1 MARQAAVRGT
11 KARWDYARSNQIERI
26 DYAPTPATLQ
36 ITAALL
42 NSHPALRE
50 APSRELL
57 DRLAVELSVPPVT
70 LRFLNEPQKHRL
82 SGGRLTYKEYAYYEP
97 DGRITIYN
105 VTAVRRQYL
114 AARSYL
120 DTLVHEFLHHLDY
133 HLLGLEHT
141 FHTRGFYSRLADFM
155 TKLMP
160 PRSGQL
166 ELF

>member
-1 MARQAAVRGT
+1 MPRLKAVGSTR
-11 KARWDYARSNQIERI
+11 ARWDYARSNQIERI
-26 DYAPTPATLQ
+26 DYTPTPATVHV
-36 ITAALL
+36 AGALL
-42 NSHPALRE
+42 TSHPALRE

-57 DRLAVELSVPPVT
+57 DRLAAELSVPPVT
-70 LRFLNEPQKHRL
+70 LRFLNTPQKHRMK
-82 SGGRLTYKEYAYYEP
+82 GGRLTYKEYAYYEP

-120 DTLVHEFLHHLDY
+120 DTLVHEFLHHLDI

-155 TKLMP
+155 AKLMP
-160 PRSGQL
+160 HRVGQL